1 MTMPWQELERPAT
14 EARLAGAEAVDCEV
28 ITQSEPD
35 LTVQELHDAAN
46 ADRLLLA
53 KGDSLRYCH
62 PMRKWLVWDGRRW
75 AVDVRE
81 QAVTMAKATM
91 ALTLN
96 QAIMARK
103 EVLEKFA
110 RRSLDFRRLQSMLA
124 LAQSELAILPEEL
137 DRDPDLLNFNNGT
150 LNLKTGELRPHRQRD
165 HITKLAHFSYQPGAK
180 CDRFLDFVARIMGVE
195 GVDGAALDRALEKA
209 SFVQTALGYSITGH
223 TREKAVFIPLG
234 GGNNGKTTLLSLVAA
249 ILPEYSTS
257 ISVESLMLRNETV
270 NSQADL
276 ADLRGARFVTT
287 SEVEDGQT
295 LAQAR
300 LKRLTQGGGRIKAVR
315 KYENPIEFP
324 ETHKLWMDSNR
335 RPRVRDVEDRAT
347 FARLWPIPFDV
358 EIPASEIDPEL
369 PAKLM
374 AEAEGILAWLVDG
387 ARRWSREGLERP
399 REVDEARRRGRTT
412 TTPSGD
418 LSRTAVSSCPRRRLR
433 RGRYTTPTSH
443 GQSGGASIQWET
455 PHSRRG
461 WRPRKSRERGIR
473 TARSGTV
480 SD

>member
-14 EARLAGAEAVDCEV
+14 EARMNGGAG
-28 ITQSEPD
+28 IEPD
-35 LTVQELHDAAN
+35 LTRQELHDAAN
-46 ADRLLLA
+46 AERLLLL
-53 KGDSLRYCH
+53 KGDSLRFCH

-81 QAVTMAKATM
+81 QAVTLAKATM

-96 QAIMARK
+96 QSIMARN
-103 EVLEKFA
+103 EALEKFA

-137 DRDPDLLNFNNGT
+137 DRDADLLNFSNGT
-150 LNLKTGELRPHRQRD
+150 LNLKTGELRQHRQRD
-165 HITKLAHFSYQPGAK
+165 HLTKLVHFDYRPGAK
-180 CDRFLDFVARIMGVE
+180 CGRFLAFISRIMGVD
-195 GVDGAALDRALEKA
+195 GVEGAALDRALEKA
-209 SFVQTALGYSITGH
+209 NFLQTALGYSMTGH

-234 GGNNGKTTLLSLVAA
+234 SGNNGKTTLLSLVAA
-249 ILPEYSTS
+249 LLPEYSAS

-315 KYENPIEFP
+315 KYENPIEFS
-324 ETHKLWMDSNR
+324 ESHKLWMDSNR

-374 AEAEGILAWLVDG
+374 AEAEGILAWLVAG
-387 ARRWSREGLERP
+387 ARAWYQHGLERP
-399 REVDEARRRGRTT
+399 RDVDEARTAWREDDDAVGRFVDECCVVVAEATARGGVLYRGYVNWAERGREH
-412 TTPSGD
+412 PLSNPKFSKRLESKGFKKDRDESGARWFGIG
-418 LSRTAVSSCPRRRLR
+418 LREQTA
-433 RGRYTTPTSH
+433 
-443 GQSGGASIQWET
+443 
-455 PHSRRG
+455 
-461 WRPRKSRERGIR
+461 
-473 TARSGTV
+473 
-480 SD
+480 